1 MPTKI
6 SSNYLKK
13 KKLLSSGEKKKEKL
27 YAFLFVFETRK
38 TIF

>member
-6 SSNYLKK
+6 SSNYLK

-27 YAFLFVFETRK
+27 YAFLFVFETEK